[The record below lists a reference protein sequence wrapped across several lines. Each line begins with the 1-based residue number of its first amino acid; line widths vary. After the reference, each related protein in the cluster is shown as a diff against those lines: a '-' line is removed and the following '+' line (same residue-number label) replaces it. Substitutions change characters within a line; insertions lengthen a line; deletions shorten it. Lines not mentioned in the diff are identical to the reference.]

1 LHWLVGWYLS
11 TTLTPLKMVEQKK
24 KKSKERKGKG
34 KKITFKDEDEVEV
47 FYEPE
52 NFIQRNIRR
61 CSIDQSQQQ
70 NSLDPQNLTWK
81 NGERMG
87 VGPGRYSMYISGMQQ
102 FDPYQELTSTQI
114 AAFRQVFDMVDKDGG
129 GSIDADELYG
139 AMKDLEPSLKLKEI
153 KEIIEELDHKGN
165 GTIEF
170 DEFLYMMTSMS
181 IQINTAH
188 TSSIAHDDFG
198 RKRAS
203 VFFSCITQFAMRHS
217 LKEIERYYA
226 SKSRHTPHVVAHY
239 AAGACVEGLSEKEL
253 RQEWRHL
260 LMASKGKDS
269 PYAQPLNFY
278 ATTPQKNKSK
288 KRNSRIS
295 PELLVRLG
303 EFTPSPRYSRSP
315 ESVEL
320 NGDIASSQKK
330 KKPTR
335 ARNSRISPE
344 LLRLTPS
351 PNNRYSHLS
360 SDRDS
365 PDSVE
370 LTEEFM
376 SSPCSSRAKSPG
388 SSRPESRG
396 WTPRHGL
403 PITKVPLPMVIYNRN
418 KNSVRRKKLTII
430 DMDRLR
436 DRITVARNCYY
447 NQLNLENE
455 EKATKYWETLKINE
469 IPSKRLRR
477 YFLDVFRAY
486 SPTNEYENHIVNEKN
501 DKSQTK
507 VYQQEGNSKSP
518 VLLRL

>member
-1 LHWLVGWYLS
+1 MA
-11 TTLTPLKMVEQKK
+11 KEKK
-24 KKSKERKGKG
+24 KNR
-34 KKITFKDEDEVEV
+34 KKITFNDNDDVEV
-47 FYEPE
+47 YYEPE
-52 NFIQRNIRR
+52 NFIQKNMKKTRK
-61 CSIDQSQQQ
+61 S
-70 NSLDPQNLTWK
+70 SLENKPLETNYSWK
-81 NGERMG
+81 ERSG
-87 VGPGRYSMYISGMQQ
+87 GGRYSMFISGIQQ

-129 GSIDADELYG
+129 GSIDADELYS

-153 KEIIEELDHKGN
+153 KEIIEELDQEGN
-165 GTIEF
+165 GTIDF

-181 IQINTAH
+181 MQINTAH
-188 TSSIAHDDFG
+188 TASMAHDDFG

-203 VFFSCITQFAMRHS
+203 VFFSVITKFAMRHS

-278 ATTPQKNKSK
+278 ATTPHTQRKKK
-288 KRNSRIS
+288 PKRNSKIS
-295 PELLVRLG
+295 PDLLRLG
-303 EFTPSPRYSRSP
+303 EFTPSPTSRY
-315 ESVEL
+315 
-320 NGDIASSQKK
+320 NQ
-330 KKPTR
+330 
-335 ARNSRISPE
+335 
-344 LLRLTPS
+344 
-351 PNNRYSHLS
+351 YS
-360 SDRDS
+360 DCGS

-370 LTEEFM
+370 LEDFA
-376 SSPCSSRAKSPG
+376 SSRCSSRSKSPV
-388 SSRPESRG
+388 SPRPESRG

-418 KNSVRRKKLTII
+418 KNSVRQKRLTII
-430 DMDRLR
+430 DMDKIR

-477 YFLDVFRAY
+477 NFLKVFRAY

-501 DKSQTK
+501 DKSQAK
-507 VYQQEGNSKSP
+507 AGVYQQEGNSKSP

>member
-1 LHWLVGWYLS
+1 
-11 TTLTPLKMVEQKK
+11 MVDEKSETKASEQK
-24 KKSKERKGKG
+24 S
-34 KKITFKDEDEVEV
+34 KKITFKDDAVEE
-47 FYEPE
+47 FFEPE
-52 NFIQRNIRR
+52 NFNKNIKKNRRLSLSVARGLHGNDRNP
-61 CSIDQSQQQ
+61 S
-70 NSLDPQNLTWK
+70 DPANGYWK
-81 NGERMG
+81 DRSGA
-87 VGPGRYSMYISGMQQ
+87 GRYSMFMSGMQH

-129 GSIDADELYG
+129 GSIDADELYS

-153 KEIIEELDHKGN
+153 KEIIEELDQAGN

-181 IQINTAH
+181 MQVNTASAH
-188 TSSIAHDDFG
+188 TASLAQEDHFT

-203 VFFSCITQFAMRHS
+203 VFFSVITKFAMRHS

-278 ATTPQKNKSK
+278 APKPQKRNKSI
-288 KRNSRIS
+288 RNSKIS
-295 PELLVRLG
+295 LDRLQ
-303 EFTPSPRYSRSP
+303 FTPSPTSTGTSGWY
-315 ESVEL
+315 
-320 NGDIASSQKK
+320 NSQH
-330 KKPTR
+330 
-335 ARNSRISPE
+335 S
-344 LLRLTPS
+344 
-351 PNNRYSHLS
+351 NRG
-360 SDRDS
+360 S

-370 LTEEFM
+370 LDGEF
-376 SSPCSSRAKSPG
+376 SSSRCSSRSKSPG
-388 SSRPESRG
+388 SPRPESRG

-418 KNSVRRKKLTII
+418 KNNVHRKRLTII
-430 DMDRLR
+430 DMDKIR

-477 YFLDVFRAY
+477 NFLKVFRAY

-501 DKSQTK
+501 DKSKTK